1 MMSNLTDLL
10 VLPFGK
16 PLAEIDATI
25 LESFGDNCYK
35 INDQIYLLT
44 MSIDNIPVYR
54 GLAWV
59 VSERAAAWIFTGRWS
74 DDEIKL
80 PPPDILLPMF
90 TIKDYQSVCEFGRQ
104 VDQKNFVNDLPGPRR
119 VKFSNYTYYYRM
131 VEPRQSDD
139 PIGIEIDRRPEQYR
153 HWVNSPVIINSW
165 QRTITKTFL
174 DFQQCSLNNLRGGG
188 VNTGSHLIQLRSF
201 GKPDNYR
208 ESILSVF
215 NPPTLCYF
223 DLGLEFVPSVDMRLA
238 YIYIY
243 LQPNC
248 SSLFS
253 EETRSSTFRVFS
265 GDLLYGNR
273 LISAS
278 ELEDFPGLINSF
290 QDSRFKRYDT
300 DTYIQEINGIRTGT
314 IVFTHD
320 YIILY

>member
-10 VLPFGK
+10 ALPFGK

-153 HWVNSPVIINSW
+153 YWGNSLVIINSW

-188 VNTGSHLIQLRSF
+188 VNTGSHLIQL
-201 GKPDNYR
+201 
-208 ESILSVF
+208 
-215 NPPTLCYF
+215 
-223 DLGLEFVPSVDMRLA
+223 
-238 YIYIY
+238 
-243 LQPNC
+243 
-248 SSLFS
+248 
-253 EETRSSTFRVFS
+253 
-265 GDLLYGNR
+265 
-273 LISAS
+273 
-278 ELEDFPGLINSF
+278 
-290 QDSRFKRYDT
+290 
-300 DTYIQEINGIRTGT
+300 
-314 IVFTHD
+314 
-320 YIILY
+320 

>member
-1 MMSNLTDLL
+1 
-10 VLPFGK
+10 
-16 PLAEIDATI
+16 
-25 LESFGDNCYK
+25 
-35 INDQIYLLT
+35 
-44 MSIDNIPVYR
+44 
-54 GLAWV
+54 
-59 VSERAAAWIFTGRWS
+59 
-74 DDEIKL
+74 
-80 PPPDILLPMF
+80 
-90 TIKDYQSVCEFGRQ
+90 
-104 VDQKNFVNDLPGPRR
+104 
-119 VKFSNYTYYYRM
+119 
-131 VEPRQSDD
+131 
-139 PIGIEIDRRPEQYR
+139 
-153 HWVNSPVIINSW
+153 
-165 QRTITKTFL
+165 
-174 DFQQCSLNNLRGGG
+174 
-188 VNTGSHLIQLRSF
+188 
-201 GKPDNYR
+201 
-208 ESILSVF
+208 
-215 NPPTLCYF
+215 
-223 DLGLEFVPSVDMRLA
+223 LA